1 MTMTIDILPQEE
13 ARLKEE
19 AARRGQTVDDLFRAA
34 LKSLLGLDQENR
46 PSWGAAAG
54 MFEYPLVGEDAQA
67 WVTRTQHETDEER
80 ADFGQWKG
88 ASTRMLQEVWDND
101 KDAVYDSL

>member
-1 MTMTIDILPQEE
+1 MTMTIDISPQEE

-34 LKSLLGLDQENR
+34 LKSLLGPEPENR
-46 PSWGAAAG
+46 PSWTAAAG

-67 WVTRTQHETDEER
+67 WVTRTRREGDEQRDR
-80 ADFGQWKG
+80 ALRREGPSAD
-88 ASTRMLQEVWDND
+88 TQEQP
-101 KDAVYDSL
+101 

>member
-1 MTMTIDILPQEE
+1 MTMTIDISPQEE

-34 LKSLLGLDQENR
+34 LKSLLGPDLKSR

-67 WVTRTQHETDEER
+67 WVTRTRREGDEQRER
-80 ADFGQWKG
+80 ALR
-88 ASTRMLQEVWDND
+88 RMGR
-101 KDAVYDSL
+101 